1 MKKKKSSGIKLWL
14 DVPPWFIIG
23 AVAILAPIFLF
34 MTLQSIDKH
43 KELTTRLL
51 VEKGEAII
59 RSFEAGTRTGASM
72 QWGSFQLQ
80 KLLIELAEQP
90 GIDYLVVT
98 DEEGIIL
105 ADSDPSLIG
114 ENYQTGLD
122 LRNVTLKKIEWRQV
136 INAAGADTFEVYR
149 RLYPFDVGFGTA
161 CYLFVGLDMGPVVKA
176 REQDVRNTVLI
187 AATLLLIGFAG
198 ISSLFLVQGYRLV
211 RTSLSRVKA
220 FSDSLVRHMPI
231 GLIALDR
238 EERIITFNQAAE
250 AILNIRSTDVIGK
263 PAETVLP
270 ESLKELLRNIGAE
283 KGIIEK
289 RMDCFVEKEAISLE
303 VIAALLRED
312 EGTVVGR
319 VMLFRDMTEVL
330 HLKREIDR
338 SRRLASLGSLA
349 AGIAHEIRNPLSSIK
364 GFAVYFRE
372 RPSAGAEDV
381 KTADIMIQEVER
393 LNRVIGQ
400 LLEFSRP
407 PDLKKEQTEI
417 GSIILRS
424 LKVIEG
430 QARGKDIVLRTDL
443 PADIP
448 AVIID
453 ADKIE
458 QVLLNLYLNAVGAME
473 SGGVLAVILRRDA
486 DRRIRIVI
494 SDTGAG
500 IRTEDLARIF
510 DPYFTTRTT
519 GTGLG
524 LAIVHKIIEAHDGE
538 VFVESE
544 LGKGTT
550 VSVLLPIAGKDDFS
564 NER

>member
-1 MKKKKSSGIKLWL
+1 
-14 DVPPWFIIG
+14 
-23 AVAILAPIFLF
+23 
-34 MTLQSIDKH
+34 
-43 KELTTRLL
+43 
-51 VEKGEAII
+51 
-59 RSFEAGTRTGASM
+59 
-72 QWGSFQLQ
+72 
-80 KLLIELAEQP
+80 
-90 GIDYLVVT
+90 
-98 DEEGIIL
+98 
-105 ADSDPSLIG
+105 
-114 ENYQTGLD
+114 
-122 LRNVTLKKIEWRQV
+122 
-136 INAAGADTFEVYR
+136 
-149 RLYPFDVGFGTA
+149 
-161 CYLFVGLDMGPVVKA
+161 
-176 REQDVRNTVLI
+176 
-187 AATLLLIGFAG
+187 
-198 ISSLFLVQGYRLV
+198 
-211 RTSLSRVKA
+211 
-220 FSDSLVRHMPI
+220 
-231 GLIALDR
+231 
-238 EERIITFNQAAE
+238 
-250 AILNIRSTDVIGK
+250 
-263 PAETVLP
+263 
-270 ESLKELLRNIGAE
+270 
-283 KGIIEK
+283 
-289 RMDCFVEKEAISLE
+289 
-303 VIAALLRED
+303 
-312 EGTVVGR
+312 
-319 VMLFRDMTEVL
+319 
-330 HLKREIDR
+330 
-338 SRRLASLGSLA
+338 
-349 AGIAHEIRNPLSSIK
+349 
-364 GFAVYFRE
+364 
-372 RPSAGAEDV
+372 
-381 KTADIMIQEVER
+381 MIQEVER